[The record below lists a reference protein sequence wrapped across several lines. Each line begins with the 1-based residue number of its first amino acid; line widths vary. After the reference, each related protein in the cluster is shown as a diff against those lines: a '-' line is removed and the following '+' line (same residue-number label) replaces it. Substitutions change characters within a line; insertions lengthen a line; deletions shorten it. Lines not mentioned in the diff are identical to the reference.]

1 MDINQYMG
9 MFLEESRE
17 HLQALNQ
24 CLLDLENDPSNL
36 SVLDEIFRSAH
47 TLKGMSATMGFTT
60 IAELTHEM
68 ENVLDLMRK
77 EQLAASHEL
86 IDTIFRC
93 VDTLEQLVENVAASS
108 NETIDIQPLLQM
120 LSSIAKGEAPTAAA
134 PVTAA
139 VAAPVQVAAAQETT
153 PVKETEQYLFDLNE
167 AEENVIAE
175 ARSQGVQ
182 AYQLE
187 VQLSETCLLKSARA
201 YMSMSALDELGDVL
215 RSIPTVDELEKENF
229 ERSFQVLLL
238 SDVEAVKVEQA
249 LMSISEVEK
258 VTVLPI
264 DLVEKAPK
272 TPAVET
278 AAAVPAAADIAPGVT
293 PVEAVK
299 KAAEPAKAAA
309 AQGEKKSNR
318 GSQSVRVD
326 IDKLDSLLNLVGELV
341 INKTRLEQIGITHRL
356 TDLVETIEQMDRV
369 TTDLQNV
376 VMKVRMVPVGQV
388 FNRFPRMVRDLSREL
403 NKEINLIIQ
412 GEETELDRTVIDE
425 IGDPL
430 VHLLRNSIDHGIEH
444 PDERVAKGKNP
455 VGEVRLIASH
465 EGNNVVILV
474 EDDGKGIN
482 AEVIKQKAMEKG
494 LITQAEADKMD
505 ANEAVRLVFLPGFS
519 TAEVVTDVSGRGVGM
534 DAVKNKIESLGGMVD
549 VETKINEG
557 SKFKIR
563 LPLTL
568 AIIQALLVEVA
579 KEIYAIPL
587 GSIDS
592 TINLEP
598 SDIKTIQN
606 REVILLRGQIIP
618 IIRLADVLQIPRAT
632 SEDSGELFVV
642 IVHMGEFSAGII
654 VDNLIGQQEIVIK
667 SLGKLLAGIKV
678 IAGAT
683 ILGNGQVA
691 LILDI
696 GSLVQS

>member
-77 EQLAASHEL
+77 EKLAASHEL

-93 VDTLEQLVENVAASS
+93 VDTLEQLVENVAAGS
-108 NETIDIQPLLQM
+108 NETIDIQPLLQT
-120 LSSIAKGEAPTAAA
+120 LSSIAKGEAPVATAPKETAKA
-134 PVTAA
+134 PAPAQKA
-139 VAAPVQVAAAQETT
+139 VAQEAV
-153 PVKETEQYLFDLNE
+153 PENGQEQYLFALNE
-167 AEENVIAE
+167 AEENVIIE

-182 AYQLE
+182 AYQIE

-229 ERSFQVLLL
+229 DRSFQVLLL
-238 SDVEAVKVEQA
+238 SDVETVKVEQA

-258 VTVLPI
+258 VTVLAI
-264 DLVEKAPK
+264 DLVEKTSK
-272 TPAVET
+272 TPGAET
-278 AAAVPAAADIAPGVT
+278 VAAVPADIAPGVT
-293 PVEAVK
+293 PAAETAK
-299 KAAEPAKAAA
+299 KAVEPAKAA
-309 AQGEKKSNR
+309 AQGEKKNNR

-482 AEVIKQKAMEKG
+482 AEVIKQKALEKG
-494 LITQAEADKMD
+494 SDYA
-505 ANEAVRLVFLPGFS
+505 
-519 TAEVVTDVSGRGVGM
+519 SGSR
-534 DAVKNKIESLGGMVD
+534 
-549 VETKINEG
+549 
-557 SKFKIR
+557 
-563 LPLTL
+563 
-568 AIIQALLVEVA
+568 
-579 KEIYAIPL
+579 
-587 GSIDS
+587 
-592 TINLEP
+592 
-598 SDIKTIQN
+598 
-606 REVILLRGQIIP
+606 
-618 IIRLADVLQIPRAT
+618 
-632 SEDSGELFVV
+632 
-642 IVHMGEFSAGII
+642 
-654 VDNLIGQQEIVIK
+654 
-667 SLGKLLAGIKV
+667 
-678 IAGAT
+678 
-683 ILGNGQVA
+683 
-691 LILDI
+691 
-696 GSLVQS
+696 